1 MADNITIKDASAANV
16 VVRTT
21 DDTGVHTPHQIIAS
35 SALPTGAATSANQ
48 STQITAEQAIQA
60 AVEAI
65 DAGKLEEATFTGRLG
80 EVQASPTANTV
91 LARLKDLLS
100 LIVLAAGD
108 NNIGNV
114 DVASIAAGD
123 NNIGNV
129 DLASAIPAGT
139 NNIGDVD
146 VLSLPALPAG
156 TNNIGDVDVASSA
169 LPTGASTATNQTT
182 IIGHL
187 DGVEGLLTTID
198 ADTGTL
204 AGAVSGTEMQ
214 VDVVGALPAGTN
226 AIGKLAANSG
236 VDIGDVDVTSIS
248 AGSNLIGDVGIQAR
262 ASGGL
267 SIARDLDLDE
277 TELEIKA
284 SAGQLFGW
292 YLYNDGAA
300 DVSVKLYN
308 ATAANVTVG
317 TTTPVMTLTLPAG
330 SAANLLSPIGI
341 VFDTGICAAAVTEV
355 ADNGTTAPAANQ
367 VVANFFY
374 K

>member
-1 MADNITIKDASAANV
+1 MANVKVKNADNSDAYLKASGAGTDLDPHIPEHLETNSAAIKTAVETLDNAISGSEMQVDV
-16 VVRTT
+16 VT
-21 DDTGVHTPHQIIAS
+21 
-35 SALPTGAATSANQ
+35 SALPSGAAT
-48 STQITAEQAIQA
+48 A
-60 AVEAI
+60 A
-65 DAGKLEEATFTGRLG
+65 
-80 EVQASPTANTV
+80 
-91 LARLKDLLS
+91 
-100 LIVLAAGD
+100 
-108 NNIGNV
+108 
-114 DVASIAAGD
+114 
-123 NNIGNV
+123 
-129 DLASAIPAGT
+129 
-139 NNIGDVD
+139 
-146 VLSLPALPAG
+146 
-156 TNNIGDVDVASSA
+156 
-169 LPTGASTATNQTT
+169 NQTT
-182 IIGHL
+182 IIGHV
-187 DGVEGLLTTID
+187 DGIEGLLTTID